1 MLAEPPT
8 VRAASSIAARQRFVS
23 LLTQP
28 AGGGTIQARQIGVFG
43 TFFPPGE
50 VAAWVRNTQSYISHH
65 GLLNPQIPRVLLIQP
80 RPPALQFAID
90 RRRELILTVFQQRAA
105 FNGGVAGGV
114 LFSPGG
120 TSFTPVSPIN
130 IFNTFPVFRVP

>member
-8 VRAASSIAARQRFVS
+8 VRAASTAAQQRFVS

-28 AGGGTIQARQIGVFG
+28 SGSGTIQARQIGVFG

-50 VAAWVRNTQSYISHH
+50 VAAWVRNTQRFISNN
-65 GLLNPQIPRVLLIQP
+65 GFRTPPIPRILLIQP
-80 RPPALQFAID
+80 RPAGLQFAID

-105 FNGGVAGGV
+105 FRGGVAGGV
-114 LFSPGG
+114 FFSPGG
-120 TSFTPVSPIN
+120 TSITPVSPVN
-130 IFNTFPVFRVP
+130 IFNFFPVFRVP